1 MDRKRDGRSETQAE
15 EHALDHDSRIAPD
28 TSFGN
33 RPWLFSPLLAA
44 VPGLLHGFGTR
55 HAGDFAEP
63 EATELLRASFRARRL
78 LLLRQVHGTAVAP
91 PTESDER
98 PEADAWAGIPDRGV
112 LLGILTA
119 DCLPVLLY
127 HPPSGALGLAHA
139 GWRGAVAG
147 VAERTL
153 KALAAPAEEVR
164 AALGP
169 CIGPCCY
176 QVGPDVADAVGETPR
191 LTGWPARPDRF
202 RFDLR
207 GFVRDRLLAQGLS
220 PDGIE
225 ASPLCTACRPDLFF
239 SFRRD
244 GSTGRLCSFLGWAR
258 GAGTE
263 ERAA

>member
-1 MDRKRDGRSETQAE
+1 MDRKRDGRGETQAE
-15 EHALDHDSRIAPD
+15 EHTLDHDSSIAPG
-28 TSFGN
+28 TAHGN
-33 RPWLFSPLLAA
+33 RPWLVSPLLAA

-55 HAGDFAEP
+55 QAGDVAEP
-63 EATELLRASFRARRL
+63 GTTDLLRASFRARRL

-91 PTESDER
+91 PIESDDR
-98 PEADAWAGIPDRGV
+98 PEADAWAGIPGRGV

-119 DCLPVLLY
+119 DCLPVLLC
-127 HPPSGALGLAHA
+127 HPPSSALGAAHA

-147 VAERTL
+147 VAEATL
-153 KALAAPAEEVR
+153 KALEAPAEEVR

-176 QVGPDVADAVGETPR
+176 QVGPDVADAVGETMR
-191 LTGWPARPDRF
+191 LTGWPGRADRF

-207 GFVRDRLLAQGLS
+207 GFVGDRLLAHGLN
-220 PDGIE
+220 PDHIE
-225 ASPLCTACRPDLFF
+225 TSPLCTACRPDLFF

-258 GAGTE
+258 GTRTE